1 MGRNF
6 GVVGPAYN
14 IHHEMNIHTYMIKG
28 NIPRRAGTHE
38 EKKTVYIG
46 LTRVSKH
53 SLNILI

>member
-14 IHHEMNIHTYMIKG
+14 IHHEMNIHTYIHTYMIKG
-28 NIPRRAGTHE
+28 NIPRRAGTHK

-46 LTRVSKH
+46 LPVFPNT
-53 SLNILI
+53 L